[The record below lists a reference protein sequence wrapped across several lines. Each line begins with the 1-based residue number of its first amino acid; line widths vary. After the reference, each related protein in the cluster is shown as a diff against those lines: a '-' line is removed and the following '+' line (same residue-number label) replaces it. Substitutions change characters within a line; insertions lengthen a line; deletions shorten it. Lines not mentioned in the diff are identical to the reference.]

1 MNNKDA
7 SSNKDT
13 NTIDTPKKSFGDI
26 MSTQITFS
34 DIKNGYNKATSTIAS
49 YWSKVQFINTF
60 MLKLIAIIV
69 MTIDHTGHML
79 GIDYIN
85 GRNYLSD
92 TFTYDQYIMLRTIGR
107 IAFPIFCYLIVEGFF
122 YTRNVWKYSGR
133 LLVFALIS
141 QIPFNLMQTREI
153 YTPGCNTNVFFTLF
167 FGLLAV
173 TVLDACIKAA
183 KKAKENPDY
192 VTFSNGRYYA
202 VGIIFAVAMMLVAE
216 TLKTDY
222 DSLGVIIILLFY
234 IFRGKPVRLFIS
246 LYLAIYYLS
255 TNLEMY
261 ALYAFIPIL
270 LHNKKKGPGLKYF
283 FYVYYPLHITVLF
296 LIWKFLL

>member
-1 MNNKDA
+1 MGNKEATSNNE
-7 SSNKDT
+7 T
-13 NTIDTPKKSFGDI
+13 NSTEVTQKGFRDV
-26 MSTQITFS
+26 MSTEITFS
-34 DIKNGYNKATSTIAS
+34 DIKTGYDKVTGTIAS

-79 GIDYIN
+79 GIDYRD
-85 GRNYLSD
+85 GKNYLGD
-92 TFTYDQYIMLRTIGR
+92 IFTHDQYMMLRTIGR
-107 IAFPIFCYLIVEGFF
+107 VAFPIFCYLIVEGFF

-133 LLVFALIS
+133 LLIFALIS

-173 TVLDACIKAA
+173 TVMDACIKTA
-183 KKAKENPDY
+183 KKLKSEKSYNS
-192 VTFSNGRYYA
+192 FSNVRYYA
-202 VGIIFAVAMMLVAE
+202 VGVVFAFAMMLIAE

-222 DSLGVIIILLFY
+222 SSLGVIIILLFY

-246 LYLAIYYLS
+246 MYLAIYYLS

-261 ALYAFIPIL
+261 ALYAFIPIF

-296 LIWKFLL
+296 LIWKFVL